1 MTARQAMVAAALAA
15 VAALCG
21 CAGYRWTS
29 DVPES
34 MRTVAV
40 PTFDNRTMSAELGPI
55 ISQYALR
62 EFQREGTFSIRRTGD
77 AALEVQGTV
86 EKATRAAI
94 DYDRS
99 YGMRAKEYR
108 YEVTVSVALVDKS
121 SGKVLFED
129 RRYSGETTFLTQNDL
144 LTGQRDAAQRVAHEI
159 ARQIVDDVVGFQ
171 YSGSGNG
178 NGAVEGVQR

>member
-1 MTARQAMVAAALAA
+1 MTTRLAIAATALAA
-15 VAALCG
+15 AAVCG

-29 DVPES
+29 EVPES

-62 EFQREGTFSIRRTGD
+62 EFQREGTFSIRRTGA

-86 EKATRAAI
+86 EKASRSAI
-94 DYDRS
+94 DYDRG

-121 SGKVLFED
+121 SGKVLFEN
-129 RRYSGETTFLTQNDL
+129 RRYRGETTFLTQNDL
-144 LTGQRDAAQRVAHEI
+144 LTGQRDAAQRVAHDI
-159 ARQIVDDVVGFQ
+159 ARQIVDDVVGFP
-171 YSGSGNG
+171 YSGLGNG
-178 NGAVEGVQR
+178 TGSVEGVQR